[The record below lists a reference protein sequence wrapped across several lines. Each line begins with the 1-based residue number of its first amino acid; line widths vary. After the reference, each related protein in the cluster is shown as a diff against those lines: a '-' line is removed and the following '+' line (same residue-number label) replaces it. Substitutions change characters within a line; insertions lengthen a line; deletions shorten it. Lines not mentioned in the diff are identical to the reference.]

1 MDYRL
6 LGRTGV
12 KVSPLCL
19 GTLNF
24 GGSTPEAEGIRI
36 IHKALDAGIN
46 FIDTANRYR
55 GGESE
60 RIVGKALA
68 DGRRDKVV
76 LATKFHGPMS
86 EDPNDQGVSRRH
98 IFQAV
103 ETSLRRLQTDWIDLY
118 QIHRP
123 IFEVPQDET
132 LRALDDLVRQGKVRY
147 IGSSSFPAWMVMEA
161 LAISERYNLARLVT
175 EQPPYNLL
183 DRRIENELVPLALR
197 YNLGLIPWSP
207 LANGILAGRYE
218 SADQLPEGSRASRA
232 GFIAER
238 VTPRSLEAFRQFAL
252 VAQELGIP
260 PAQLALVW
268 LTHQP
273 GVTAPIF
280 GPRTEAH
287 LDDVLPVLTMRLDPS
302 VPERLD
308 QIVPPGSAV
317 ADFHNS
323 HGWMK
328 MQLMIFYTSR
338 T

>member
-1 MDYRL
+1 MEYRL

-12 KVSPLCL
+12 RVSPLCL

-24 GGSTPEAEGIRI
+24 GGRTSEEEGTRI

-60 RIVGKALA
+60 RIVGKALM
-68 DGRRDKVV
+68 DGRRDKVI

-103 ETSLRRLQTDWIDLY
+103 ESSLERLQTDWIDLY

-123 IFEVPQDET
+123 IFDVPQDET
-132 LRALDDLVRQGKVRY
+132 LRALDDLIRLGKVRY
-147 IGSSSFPAWMVMEA
+147 IGCSSFPAWMVMEA
-161 LAISERYNLARLVT
+161 LAISDRYNLARFVT

-183 DRRIENELVPLALR
+183 DRRVENELVPLALR
-197 YNLGLIPWSP
+197 YDMGLIPWSP
-207 LANGILAGRYE
+207 LANGILAGRYDR
-218 SADQLPEGSRASRA
+218 ADKFPEGSRASRRD
-232 GFIAER
+232 FIAER
-238 VTPRSLEAFRQFAL
+238 VTPKSLDAYRKFAA
-252 VAQELGIP
+252 VADDLKMT
-260 PAQLALVW
+260 PAQLALLW
-268 LTHQP
+268 LAHQP
-273 GVTAPIF
+273 AVTAPIV

-287 LDDVLPVLTMRLDPS
+287 LDDVLPVLEMTLDANI
-302 VPERLD
+302 PERLD
-308 QIVPPGSAV
+308 RIVPPGSAV
-317 ADFHNS
+317 ADYHNS

-328 MQLMIFYTSR
+328 MKLDV
-338 T
+338 

>member
-1 MDYRL
+1 MEYRL

-12 KVSPLCL
+12 RVSPLCL

-24 GGSTPEAEGIRI
+24 GGGTSEVEGTRI

-68 DGRRDKVV
+68 DGRRDTVI

-98 IFQAV
+98 ILQAV
-103 ETSLRRLQTDWIDLY
+103 ESSLERLQTDWIDLY

-161 LAISERYNLARLVT
+161 LAISDRYNLTRFVT

-197 YNLGLIPWSP
+197 YDLGLIPWSP
-207 LANGILAGRYE
+207 LANGILTGRYDR
-218 SADQLPEGSRASRA
+218 ADKFPEGSRASRRE
-232 GFIAER
+232 FIAER
-238 VTPRSLEAFRQFAL
+238 VTPKSLDAYRKFAA
-252 VAQELGIP
+252 VADDVKMT
-260 PAQLALVW
+260 PAQLALLW

-273 GVTAPIF
+273 AVTAPIV

-287 LDDVLPVLTMRLDPS
+287 LDDVLPVLEMTLDAS

-308 QIVPPGSAV
+308 RIVPPGSAV
-317 ADFHNS
+317 ADYHNS
-323 HGWMK
+323 HGWVKMK
-328 MQLMIFYTSR
+328 LDV
-338 T
+338 

>member
-1 MDYRL
+1 MEYKL
-6 LGRTGV
+6 LGKTGV

-19 GTLNF
+19 GALNF
-24 GGSTPEAEGIRI
+24 GGGEAEDEQIRMV
-36 IHKALDAGIN
+36 HKALDAGIN

-60 RIVGKALA
+60 KIVGKALA
-68 DGRRDKVV
+68 KGKREKVV

-86 EDPNDQGVSRRH
+86 DDPNDQGVSRRH
-98 IFQAV
+98 ILQAV
-103 ETSLRRLQTDWIDLY
+103 EDSLDRLQTDWIDLY

-161 LAISERYNLARLVT
+161 LAISERYNLAPLVT

-183 DRRIENELVPLALR
+183 DRRIENELVPMALR
-197 YNLGLIPWSP
+197 YHLSLLPWSP

-218 SADQLPEGSRASRA
+218 SADQLPEGSRASRL
-232 GFIAER
+232 GFISAR
-238 VTPRSLEAFRQFAL
+238 VTPRSLKAYQEFAL
-252 VAQELGIP
+252 VAQDLDVT
-260 PAQLALVW
+260 PAQLALLW
-268 LTHQP
+268 LLNQP
-273 GVTAPIF
+273 AVTAPII

-287 LDDVLPVLTMRLDPS
+287 LDDLLPVLEMELDPS
-302 VPERLD
+302 ISDRMD

-317 ADFHNS
+317 ADFHNT

-328 MQLMIFYTSR
+328 MKLYP
-338 T
+338 

>member
-1 MDYRL
+1 MEYKL
-6 LGRTGV
+6 LGKTGV

-19 GTLNF
+19 GALNF
-24 GGSTPEAEGIRI
+24 GGGEAEDEQIRMV
-36 IHKALDAGIN
+36 HKALDAGIN

-60 RIVGKALA
+60 KIVGKALA
-68 DGRRDKVV
+68 TGKREKVV

-86 EDPNDQGVSRRH
+86 DDPNDQGVSRRH
-98 IFQAV
+98 ILQAV
-103 ETSLRRLQTDWIDLY
+103 EDSLDRLQTDWIDLY

-161 LAISERYNLARLVT
+161 LAISERYNLASLVT

-183 DRRIENELVPLALR
+183 DRRVENELVPMALR
-197 YNLGLIPWSP
+197 YHLSLLPWSP

-218 SADQLPEGSRASRA
+218 SADQLPEGSRASRL
-232 GFIAER
+232 GFISTR
-238 VTPRSLEAFRQFAL
+238 VTSRSLKAYQEFAL
-252 VAQELGIP
+252 VAQDLDVT
-260 PAQLALVW
+260 PAQLALLW
-268 LTHQP
+268 LLNQP
-273 GVTAPIF
+273 AVTAPII

-287 LDDVLPVLTMRLDPS
+287 LDDLLPVLEMELDPS
-302 VPERLD
+302 ISDRMD

-317 ADFHNS
+317 ADFHNT

-328 MQLMIFYTSR
+328 MKLYP
-338 T
+338 

>member
-1 MDYRL
+1 MEYRL

-24 GGSTPEAEGIRI
+24 GGGTSEADGIHI
-36 IHKALDAGIN
+36 THKALDAGIN

-60 RIVGKALA
+60 RIVGRALVE
-68 DGRRDKVV
+68 GRRDKVI

-103 ETSLRRLQTDWIDLY
+103 EASLKRLRTDWIDLY

-132 LRALDDLVRQGKVRY
+132 LKALDDLVRQGKVRY

-161 LAISERYNLARLVT
+161 LALSERYQLARFVT

-183 DRRIENELVPLALR
+183 DRRVENELVPLALR
-197 YNLGLIPWSP
+197 YDIGLIPWSP
-207 LANGILAGRYE
+207 LANGILAGRYDR
-218 SADQLPEGSRASRA
+218 ADQFPEGSRASRRD
-232 GFIAER
+232 FIAER
-238 VTPRSLEAFRQFAL
+238 VTPKSLEAYRKFAL
-252 VAQELGIP
+252 VAQDSRVT
-260 PAQLALVW
+260 PAQLAL
-268 LTHQP
+268 LFLIAQP
-273 GVTAPIF
+273 AVAAPIF

-287 LDDVLPVLTMRLDPS
+287 LDDVLPVLEMELDPG
-302 VPERLD
+302 VLERLD

-323 HGWMK
+323 HGWVK
-328 MQLMIFYTSR
+328 MRLDF
-338 T
+338 

>member
-1 MDYRL
+1 MEYRL

-12 KVSPLCL
+12 RVSPLCL

-24 GGSTPEAEGIRI
+24 GGATSEADGIRI
-36 IHKALDAGIN
+36 THKALEAGIN

-60 RIVGKALA
+60 KIVGKALA
-68 DGRRDKVV
+68 DGRREKVI
-76 LATKFHGPMS
+76 LATKFYGPMS
-86 EDPNDQGVSRRH
+86 VDPNDQGVSRRH
-98 IFQAV
+98 IFQAI
-103 ETSLRRLQTDWIDLY
+103 EASLQRLQTDWIDIY

-161 LAISERYNLARLVT
+161 LALSERYNLARLVT

-197 YNLGLIPWSP
+197 YDIGLIPWSP
-207 LANGILAGRYE
+207 LANGILAGRYDR
-218 SADQLPEGSRASRA
+218 SDKFPEGSRASRRD
-232 GFIAER
+232 FIAER
-238 VTPRSLEAFRQFAL
+238 VTPKSLEAFRKFAL
-252 VAQELGIP
+252 VAQDMMVT
-260 PAQLALVW
+260 PAQLALLW
-268 LTHQP
+268 LIYQP
-273 GVTAPIF
+273 AVIAPIF
-280 GPRTEAH
+280 GPRTESH
-287 LDDVLPVLTMRLDPS
+287 LDDVLPVLEMVLDPS

-323 HGWMK
+323 HGWVKMK
-328 MQLMIFYTSR
+328 LDV
-338 T
+338 